1 MRKKINKILE
11 NVEIS
16 GISAEG
22 RGIARIEGKVY
33 FVEKTI
39 PGDWVDVSVRRNKSS
54 YAEGSPVRFHR
65 HSPDRSTPPCSH
77 FGTCGGC
84 KWQFVDYPKQLEYK
98 DKQVRDAL
106 EKIGKICPAATYP
119 IIGSDHIFHYRNKM
133 EYSFTDR
140 KWLTD
145 DEVASG
151 GTFDRRGLGLHVPEN
166 FLGVL
171 DIEKCWLQDP
181 IGDRIRL
188 FVRQKAMEQG
198 YSFFNLKTQEGFL
211 RNLMIRTAASGEIL
225 ILISF
230 SRPDEEAIH
239 WLLREVAT
247 AFPQINALQYVINPK
262 RNDTI
267 YDLEVKTFYG
277 SEYITEQLGPYRFGI
292 RAKSFFQTNT
302 RQGEKL
308 YALTKEY
315 AALQPNER
323 LFDLYTGVGS
333 IAIYMARSCKEV
345 VGIEQIDDAI
355 RDARENARL
364 NGIENCAFET
374 GDVRATLQADF
385 LSRHGQP
392 DVIITD
398 PPRAGM
404 HEDVVDAMLQLSPK
418 RIVYVSCNPATQA
431 RDLSRMI
438 SDYAVEKSQAVDMFP
453 HTPHVENVVQ
463 LIRRN

>member
-1 MRKKINKILE
+1 MRKKINKTLE
-11 NVEIS
+11 NVEIT

-22 RGIARIEGKVY
+22 RGVARVEGKVY

-54 YAEGSPVRFHR
+54 YAEGYPVRFHR
-65 HSPDRSTPPCSH
+65 HSPDRTTPPCSH
-77 FGTCGGC
+77 FGICGGC

-106 EKIGKICPAATYP
+106 EKIGKINPTATYP
-119 IIGSDHIFHYRNKM
+119 IIGSDNIFHYRNKM

-171 DIEKCWLQDP
+171 DIEQCWLQDP
-181 IGDRIRL
+181 IGDQIRL
-188 FVRQKAMEQG
+188 FVRQKAIAQG

-225 ILISF
+225 VLISF

-239 WLLREVAT
+239 WLLQEVAN
-247 AFPQINALQYVINPK
+247 AFPRINALQYVINPK

-267 YDLEVKTFYG
+267 YDLPVQTFYG

-438 SDYAVEKSQAVDMFP
+438 NDYAVEKSQAVDMFP

-463 LIRRN
+463 LIRRS